1 MLIFTIIMYM
11 NFWKKANGSRAFFQ
25 NINFNPVAFV
35 KKSSFIQAVTLN
47 DVCIVDG
54 LVESI
59 DLRYI

>member
-1 MLIFTIIMYM
+1 MYM